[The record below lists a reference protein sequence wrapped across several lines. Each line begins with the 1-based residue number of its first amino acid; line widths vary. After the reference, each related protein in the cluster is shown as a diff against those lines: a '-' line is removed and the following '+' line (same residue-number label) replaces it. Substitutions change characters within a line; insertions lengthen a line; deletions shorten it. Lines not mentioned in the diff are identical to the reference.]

1 MGFSD
6 SDSDKQEILFLYE
19 TQISFPYSKNLSLDH
34 MLSKRNQIHILL
46 FLFFETRFNFI
57 FLGLPSTFIT
67 FSYINKILHALLS
80 HLPDSYHM
88 PKTLFFLSLITMIL
102 FFESA
107 HYGTS
112 NVSLSSLWLLKHY
125 KCWYNYLFTTFPTT
139 YFSYHRVDMQFY
151 KKEELR

>member
-112 NVSLSSLWLLKHY
+112 NVSLSSL
-125 KCWYNYLFTTFPTT
+125 
-139 YFSYHRVDMQFY
+139 
-151 KKEELR
+151 